1 MKILTLRFL
10 PHELGTMLAEYL
22 CFVRP
27 VEVFFTD
34 KFHYAGAADLN
45 EFLWADYH
53 WTLLRRPLRAK
64 GPSIILCAKKWSLR
78 APQRRGSSHSG
89 EGKNGRVQPITT
101 ERRGYKKIPLVG
113 FQDLYKTDL
122 QNSFRVNRVIL
133 RGFPAVVTQI
143 LGPILGFSLKVPGGI
158 LEFVLTS
165 PGLEA
170 PLLMFDVSYI
180 LASNRTHQDE

>member
-1 MKILTLRFL
+1 MTVKLGILSLITGPRLHLSYNETKLRRSWNTIL
-10 PHELGTMLAEYL
+10 PLQSI
-22 CFVRP
+22 F
-27 VEVFFTD
+27 
-34 KFHYAGAADLN
+34 
-45 EFLWADYH
+45 YH